1 MTPDD
6 GDSRR
11 KRRRQFSVRASDVS
25 TSPGEFGSMRPGV
38 AKGSSSFV
46 GSGSGI
52 YFVRAV
58 QSAFARNYSQ
68 SSHAIDDEFVP
79 GEDDH
84 LQIQNPSGSL
94 WNSEEVCFISASQPI
109 VSISFDDLVRWSQS
123 FFNNWHPLFPFLH
136 APSILVLFERIAT
149 HGVQSLGIVEAI
161 TVRSVLSISVADRR
175 QMPKD
180 DPTLIPSN
188 LVFST
193 IDEAI
198 SSLTPVIMQ
207 PSTLS
212 ALQALV
218 AIQVF
223 LISMLRLNAASRI
236 GGLIV
241 RITFHLGL
249 HRCPSRFKQFTLAE
263 ADMRRRLF
271 WAIYSLE
278 RYLSQSLGLPLDLK
292 DDDVDVCYPDNELH
306 DIQANE
312 AANGQ
317 QLHDPRLLLLP
328 SFLARHGKIK
338 GLILELRHKCANNRT
353 TSPDEVSYVDA
364 EISKW
369 WNEAQDLL
377 EPDYINDAAEEE
389 SDGGQTPCLLKET
402 HKLLI
407 IVQKHE
413 STILLNRPLIT
424 SGYDTSLFAAAM
436 QKCIGASKQ
445 IVSKVYLHL
454 HEGMNKVGSRDGKI
468 PNPLFWPG
476 FTWCIWMSGLILVY
490 AASEGYYSIEIAQR
504 EAGRCVKIL
513 ETLSLRG
520 NFWPGACASALID
533 LQKALGNKLSNGTLG
548 QHVGLQSR
556 TKEMR
561 TSTDAPNSISRQN
574 VRLRNS
580 ETGTMQD
587 TGGASATPRAPNP
600 DFLPHGSP
608 GAYQGNRQAPSM
620 NNSIPAHLGSPRG
633 DMSIPFQQIEASTLE
648 SNRAPGYV
656 AWPMLNG
663 PTYQMGDQFNGFDD
677 IFQLMDASYQI
688 NEQMYEP
695 GDMTQF

>member
-1 MTPDD
+1 MESTTSDD
-6 GDSRR
+6 GDPRR
-11 KRRRQFSVRASDVS
+11 KRRRQFSFRASDVA
-25 TSPGEFGSMRPGV
+25 TSPGEFGSMRPGA

-58 QSAFARNYSQ
+58 QSAFARNYNQ
-68 SSHAIDDEFVP
+68 GSHAIDDNLVP

-84 LQIQNPSGSL
+84 LQNQNPSGSL
-94 WNSEEVCFISASQPI
+94 WNSEEVYFISAIQPI
-109 VSISFDDLVRWSQS
+109 VSVSFDDLVRWSQS

-136 APSILVLFERIAT
+136 APSILGLFERIAT
-149 HGVQSLGIVEAI
+149 HGAQSLSIVEAI

-175 QMPKD
+175 QMPGD
-180 DPTLIPSN
+180 DATLVPSN

-212 ALQALV
+212 GLQALV

-249 HRCPSRFKQFTLAE
+249 HRCPSRFKQFTLAD

-271 WAIYSLE
+271 WSIYSLE

-306 DIQANE
+306 DIKVNE
-312 AANGQ
+312 MADGQ

-338 GLILELRHKCANNRT
+338 GLILELRHKCANSRT
-353 TSPDEVSYVDA
+353 TSPEEVSYVDA
-364 EISKW
+364 MISKW

-377 EPDYINDAAEEE
+377 EPDYINDAAGEEPA
-389 SDGGQTPCLLKET
+389 GRQAPCLLKET

-407 IVQKHE
+407 VVQKHE

-424 SGYDTSLFAAAM
+424 SGYDSSLFEAAM

-445 IVSKVYLHL
+445 IVSQVYLHL
-454 HEGMNKVGSRDGKI
+454 HAGMDQVGSRDGKI

-513 ETLSLRG
+513 KTLSLRG
-520 NFWPGACASALID
+520 NFWPGACASALSD
-533 LQKALGNKLSNGTLG
+533 LQKALGNRLSNGTLE
-548 QHVGLQSR
+548 QHIGSQSR
-556 TKEMR
+556 TKEMQM
-561 TSTDAPNSISRQN
+561 STDTLQPIPLQR
-574 VRLRNS
+574 VRLGNS
-580 ETGTMQD
+580 ETGTAQD
-587 TGGASATPRAPNP
+587 TGEASVSPRALNP
-600 DFLPHGSP
+600 DFRPHGSP
-608 GAYQGNRQAPSM
+608 GAYQRNGRAPSTS
-620 NNSIPAHLGSPRG
+620 NSIPPHPGSPRG
-633 DMSIPFQQIEASTLE
+633 DVPISFQQYEASTTQPNQL
-648 SNRAPGYV
+648 
-656 AWPMLNG
+656 AWSMSNG
-663 PTYQMGDQFNGFDD
+663 PSYEMGDQFNGFDD

-695 GDMTQF
+695 GNIAQF

>member
-1 MTPDD
+1 MESTSPDD

-11 KRRRQFSVRASDVS
+11 KRRRQFSVRASDS
-25 TSPGEFGSMRPGV
+25 ATSPGEFGSMRPGV

-68 SSHAIDDEFVP
+68 SSHAIDDDLVP

-84 LQIQNPSGSL
+84 LQIQTPSGSL
-94 WNSEEVCFISASQPI
+94 WNSEEVCFIPSSQPI
-109 VSISFDDLVRWSQS
+109 VSVSFDDLVRWSQS

-136 APSILVLFERIAT
+136 APSILGLFERIAT
-149 HGVQSLGIVEAI
+149 HGVQSLGTVEAI

-175 QMPKD
+175 QMPRD
-180 DPTLIPSN
+180 DLTLIPSN

-212 ALQALV
+212 GLQALV

-249 HRCPSRFKQFTLAE
+249 HRCPSRFKQFTLAD

-306 DIQANE
+306 DIQVNK

-317 QLHDPRLLLLP
+317 PLHDPRVLLLP

-353 TSPDEVSYVDA
+353 ASPDEVSYVDA

-377 EPDYINDAAEEE
+377 EPDYINDAAGEDP
-389 SDGGQTPCLLKET
+389 DGGQAPCLLKET
-402 HKLLI
+402 HKLLV

-413 STILLNRPLIT
+413 STILLNRPVIT
-424 SGYDTSLFAAAM
+424 SGNDTSLFAAAM
-436 QKCIGASKQ
+436 QKS
-445 IVSKVYLHL
+445 
-454 HEGMNKVGSRDGKI
+454 
-468 PNPLFWPG
+468 
-476 FTWCIWMSGLILVY
+476 
-490 AASEGYYSIEIAQR
+490 SEGYYSIEIAQR
-504 EAGRCVKIL
+504 EAGRCIKIL

-533 LQKALGNKLSNGTLG
+533 LQKALGNKPSNGTFE
-548 QHVGLQSR
+548 QHSGIQSQ
-556 TKEMR
+556 TKDMR
-561 TSTDAPNSISRQN
+561 TSTDAPNSIQRQK

-580 ETGTMQD
+580 ETGTAQD
-587 TGGASATPRAPNP
+587 TGEASVSPRALNP
-600 DFLPHGSP
+600 DFQPHGSP
-608 GAYQGNRQAPSM
+608 GAYQGNGQTPST
-620 NNSIPAHLGSPRG
+620 NNSIPPHLRSPQG
-633 DMSIPFQQIEASTLE
+633 GMTFSFQQNETSTME
-648 SNRAPGYV
+648 PNRAPGGV

-663 PTYQMGDQFNGFDD
+663 PIYQMGDQLNGFDD

-688 NEQMYEP
+688 SEQMYEP
-695 GDMTQF
+695 GDMAQF